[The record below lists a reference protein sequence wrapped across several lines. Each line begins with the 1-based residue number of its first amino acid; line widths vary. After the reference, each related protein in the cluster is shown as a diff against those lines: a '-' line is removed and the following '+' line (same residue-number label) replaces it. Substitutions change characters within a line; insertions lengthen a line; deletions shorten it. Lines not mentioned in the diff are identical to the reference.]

1 MGRLMFAAI
10 VFVLGRAL
18 YVGVRRPGQLPAAT
32 LAKIDT
38 LGGSGAVPF
47 LQIPTPGE
55 GRR

>member
-1 MGRLMFAAI
+1 MGELMFAAI
-10 VFVLGRAL
+10 VFVQGGAL
-18 YVGVRRPGQLPAAT
+18 YVGVRRPGQLLAAT
-32 LAKIDT
+32 LAEIET